1 MSDTR
6 IGSNSSLSRSSAQG
20 MSSNPYYE
28 KLQET
33 LKVQKEEA
41 TKQLASQSDQL
52 AKVEKETKEQVANA
66 LDKKSDHREDNVS
79 IGNTKWTKNEEGK
92 YELKATLKDPMITSV
107 DLKNDGN
114 AILKFFGQK
123 IDFSPKLSQLQ
134 QTYMQSTVQ
143 AKSSNFFLSKYAQ
156 FKVGLIGQMLTAM
169 GVTPEEL
176 QIMQKKALESASE
189 ENLTNMGEN
198 IYNMELT
205 ELLHGKRRKSRR
217 SLAMYAEAQQ
227 QLMQQMTLL
236 GKPGYWSKAR
246 FLEERIKQMK
256 KIREEFKQERD
267 ALAYQYEFLIQEV
280 GT

>member
-6 IGSNSSLSRSSAQG
+6 IGGVSLSGSSAQK
-20 MSSNPYYE
+20 MSANPYYE

-33 LKVQKEEA
+33 LKVQREDA
-41 TKQLASQSDQL
+41 TKQLESQSDQL
-52 AKVEKETKEQVANA
+52 AKVEKETKEQVATA
-66 LDKKSDHREDNVS
+66 LDKKSDPREDNVS

-92 YELKATLKDPMITSV
+92 YELKAALKDPLLTSV

-114 AILKFFGQK
+114 AILKLFGQK

-134 QTYMQSTVQ
+134 QTYMQNTVQ

-176 QIMQKKALESASE
+176 QIMQKKALEGASE
-189 ENLTNMGEN
+189 ENLNNMGEN

-205 ELLHGKRRKSRR
+205 ELLHGKSRKSKK

-236 GKPGYWSKAR
+236 GKPNYWSKAR